1 MGKGTNFSG
10 QPVLSQLIK
19 LMDRQKINT
28 LASKSGANHY
38 TKHLD
43 GYSHLVVMLYAVLSN
58 LRSLREV
65 CLGFAANATR
75 MNHLGIDHMICRS
88 TLSDANKRRK
98 SSFFGSIYRSLY
110 RRYAPVLSDS
120 LSKKEVSTK
129 LYVMDSTTISLF
141 SQILR
146 GTGRNPN
153 NGKKK
158 GGIKAHT
165 IIEENIDLPVFV
177 DYTAGIVHDHELMQR
192 IFDLPYG
199 SFIAFDMGYTD
210 YQLWKQLDE
219 AGYKFV
225 CRLKDNAKFKIIE
238 QRKCP
243 EKDIIADQ
251 IIEFTYDKYVE
262 RPLTEEELSHRRGRR
277 PKSGVV
283 TVKERVQGTYRCRRI
298 VRRTD
303 DGKDTV
309 EFVTNV
315 LDPKEMSAEQV
326 CETYRRRWTI
336 ESLFKRLKQNFPLKY
351 FLGNNVNAIEIQI
364 WVTMIAYLLL
374 RVVQVKSMS
383 KLAFSNIVMLTRV
396 TLGAYIDIVTLLN
409 CPKLDWNLLEQ
420 QRARWVACQNIRQLD
435 LFDSQEGLLL
445 ETRT

>member
-1 MGKGTNFSG
+1 MGKVTNFSG

-19 LMDRQKINT
+19 LMDRHKINV
-28 LASKSGANHY
+28 LASKSGANRY

-75 MNHLGIDHMICRS
+75 MNHLGMDHMICRS

-98 SSFFGSIYRSLY
+98 SCFFGSIYRSLY
-110 RRYAPVLSDS
+110 SRYASVLSDS

-146 GTGRNPN
+146 GTGRNSK
-153 NGKKK
+153 NGRKK

-177 DYTAGIVHDHELMQR
+177 DFTAGIVHDHELMKR
-192 IFDLPYG
+192 LFDLPYG

-210 YQLWKQLDE
+210 YLLWKQLDE
-219 AGYKFV
+219 AGYRFV

-243 EKDIIADQ
+243 EKNILADQ
-251 IIEFTYDKYVE
+251 IVEFSYSKYVE
-262 RPLTEEELSHRRGRR
+262 RTLTEEEMRHRRGRR
-277 PKSGVV
+277 PKTGVV
-283 TVKERVQGTYRCRRI
+283 TVKTRVQGTYRCRRI
-298 VRRTD
+298 LRRTD
-303 DGKDTV
+303 DGRDTV

-315 LDPKEMSAEQV
+315 LDSREMSAEQV

-336 ESLFKRLKQNFPLKY
+336 ESLYKKLKQNFPLKY
-351 FLGNNVNAIEIQI
+351 FLGDNVNAIEIQI

-374 RVVQVKSMS
+374 RVMQVKSMS

-396 TLGAYIDIVTLLN
+396 TLGAYIDIITLLN
-409 CPKLDWNLLEQ
+409 CPRLDWNLLEQ
-420 QRARWVACQNIRQLD
+420 QRARWLASQKYRQLD
-435 LFDSQEGLLL
+435 LFDTQMGV
-445 ETRT
+445 TF

>member
-19 LMDRQKINT
+19 LMDRHKINV
-28 LASKSGANHY
+28 LASKSGANRY

-75 MNHLGIDHMICRS
+75 MNHLGMDHMICRS

-98 SSFFGSIYRSLY
+98 SCFFGSIYRSLY
-110 RRYAPVLSDS
+110 SRYASVLSDS

-146 GTGRNPN
+146 GTGRNSK

-177 DYTAGIVHDHELMQR
+177 DFTAGIVHDHELMKR
-192 IFDLPYG
+192 LFDLPYG

-210 YQLWKQLDE
+210 YLLWKQLDE
-219 AGYKFV
+219 AGYRFV

-243 EKDIIADQ
+243 EKNILADQ
-251 IIEFTYDKYVE
+251 IVEFSYSKYVE
-262 RPLTEEELSHRRGRR
+262 RTLTEEEMRHRRGRR
-277 PKSGVV
+277 PKTGVV
-283 TVKERVQGTYRCRRI
+283 TVKTRVQGTYRCRRI
-298 VRRTD
+298 LRRTD
-303 DGKDTV
+303 DGRDTV

-315 LDPKEMSAEQV
+315 LDSREMSAEQV

-336 ESLFKRLKQNFPLKY
+336 ESLYKKLKQNFPLKY
-351 FLGNNVNAIEIQI
+351 FLGDNVNAIEIQI

-374 RVVQVKSMS
+374 RVMQVKSMS

-396 TLGAYIDIVTLLN
+396 TLGAYIDIITLLN
-409 CPKLDWNLLEQ
+409 SPRLDWNLLEQ
-420 QRARWVACQNIRQLD
+420 QRARWLASQKYRQLD
-435 LFDSQEGLLL
+435 LFDTQMGV
-445 ETRT
+445 TF

>member
-1 MGKGTNFSG
+1 MSKGTNFSG

-19 LMDRQKINT
+19 LMDRHKINV
-28 LASKSGANHY
+28 LASKSGANRY
-38 TKHLD
+38 TKHLY

-88 TLSDANKRRK
+88 TLSDANKRRD
-98 SSFFGSIYRSLY
+98 SNFFGSIYRSLY
-110 RRYAPVLSDS
+110 SRYAPVLSDS

-146 GTGRNPN
+146 GTGRNSK

-177 DYTAGIVHDHELMQR
+177 DFTAGIVHDHELMR
-192 IFDLPYG
+192 RLFDLPHG

-210 YQLWKQLDE
+210 YLLWKQLDE
-219 AGYKFV
+219 AGYRFV

-238 QRKCP
+238 WRKCP

-262 RPLTEEELSHRRGRR
+262 RPLTEEEMSHRRGRR

-298 VRRTD
+298 VRLTD

-315 LDPKEMSAEQV
+315 LDPNEMSAEQV

-351 FLGNNVNAIEIQI
+351 FLGDNVNAIEIQI

-374 RVVQVKSMS
+374 RVMQVKSMS

-396 TLGAYIDIVTLLN
+396 TLGSYIDIVTLLN
-409 CPKLDWNLLEQ
+409 CPKLDWNLIEQ
-420 QRARWVACQNIRQLD
+420 QRARWVASQNIRQLD

>member
-1 MGKGTNFSG
+1 MGKVTNFSG

-19 LMDRQKINT
+19 LMDRHKINV
-28 LASKSGANHY
+28 LASKSGANRY

-75 MNHLGIDHMICRS
+75 MNHLGMDHMICRS

-98 SSFFGSIYRSLY
+98 SCFFGSIYRSLY
-110 RRYAPVLSDS
+110 SRYASVLSDS

-146 GTGRNPN
+146 GTGRNSK
-153 NGKKK
+153 NGRKK

-177 DYTAGIVHDHELMQR
+177 DFTAGIVHDHELMKR
-192 IFDLPYG
+192 LFDLPYG

-210 YQLWKQLDE
+210 YLLWKQLDE
-219 AGYKFV
+219 AGYRFV

-243 EKDIIADQ
+243 EKNILADQ
-251 IIEFTYDKYVE
+251 IVEFSYSKYVE
-262 RPLTEEELSHRRGRR
+262 RTLTEEEMRHRRGRR
-277 PKSGVV
+277 PKTGVV
-283 TVKERVQGTYRCRRI
+283 TVKTRVQGTYRCRRI
-298 VRRTD
+298 LRRTD
-303 DGKDTV
+303 DCRDTV

-315 LDPKEMSAEQV
+315 LDSREMSAEQV

-336 ESLFKRLKQNFPLKY
+336 ESLYKKLKQNFPLKY
-351 FLGNNVNAIEIQI
+351 FLGDNVNAIEIQI

-374 RVVQVKSMS
+374 RVMQVKSMS

-396 TLGAYIDIVTLLN
+396 TLGAYIDIITLLN
-409 CPKLDWNLLEQ
+409 CPRLDWNLLEQ
-420 QRARWVACQNIRQLD
+420 QRTRWLASQKYRQLD
-435 LFDSQEGLLL
+435 LFDTQMGV
-445 ETRT
+445 TFKK

>member
-1 MGKGTNFSG
+1 MGKVTNFSG

-19 LMDRQKINT
+19 LMDRHKINV
-28 LASKSGANHY
+28 LASKSGANRY

-75 MNHLGIDHMICRS
+75 MNHLGMDHMICRS

-98 SSFFGSIYRSLY
+98 SCFFGSIYRSLY
-110 RRYAPVLSDS
+110 SRYASVLSDS

-146 GTGRNPN
+146 GTGRNSK
-153 NGKKK
+153 NGRKK

-177 DYTAGIVHDHELMQR
+177 DFTAGIVHDHELMKR
-192 IFDLPYG
+192 LFDLPYG

-210 YQLWKQLDE
+210 YLLWKQLDE
-219 AGYKFV
+219 AGYRFV

-243 EKDIIADQ
+243 EKNILADQ
-251 IIEFTYDKYVE
+251 IVEFSYSKYVE
-262 RPLTEEELSHRRGRR
+262 RTLTEEEMRHRRGRR
-277 PKSGVV
+277 PKTGVV
-283 TVKERVQGTYRCRRI
+283 TVKTRVQGTYRCRRI
-298 VRRTD
+298 LRRTD
-303 DGKDTV
+303 DGRDTV

-315 LDPKEMSAEQV
+315 LDSREMSAEQV

-336 ESLFKRLKQNFPLKY
+336 ESLYKKLKQNFPLKY
-351 FLGNNVNAIEIQI
+351 FLGDNVNAIEIQI

-374 RVVQVKSMS
+374 RVMQVKSMS

-396 TLGAYIDIVTLLN
+396 TLGAYIDIITLLN
-409 CPKLDWNLLEQ
+409 SPRLDWNLLEQ
-420 QRARWVACQNIRQLD
+420 QRARWLASQKYRQLD
-435 LFDSQEGLLL
+435 LFDTQMGV
-445 ETRT
+445 TF

>member
-1 MGKGTNFSG
+1 
-10 QPVLSQLIK
+10 
-19 LMDRQKINT
+19 MDRQKINT
-28 LASKSGANHY
+28 LASKSVANY
-38 TKHLD
+38 YAKHLD
-43 GYSHLVVMLYAVLSN
+43 GYSHLVVMPYAVLSN

-65 CLGFAANATR
+65 CLGFAAKATR

-110 RRYAPVLSDS
+110 NRYAPVLSDS
-120 LSKKEVSTK
+120 RSKREVSTK
-129 LYVMDSTTISLF
+129 LYVMDFTMISLF

-177 DYTAGIVHDHELMQR
+177 DYTAGIVHDYEMMHRLFE
-192 IFDLPYG
+192 LPYG

-210 YQLWKQLDE
+210 YLLWKWLDE
-219 AGYKFV
+219 AGYRFV

-238 QRKCP
+238 WRKCP
-243 EKDIIADQ
+243 EKNIIADQ
-251 IIEFTYDKYVE
+251 VIEFTYDKYVE
-262 RPLTEEELSHRRGRR
+262 RPMTEEELKHRRGRR
-277 PKSGVV
+277 PNSGVV

-309 EFVTNV
+309 AFVTNV
-315 LDPKEMSAEQV
+315 LSQEEMSAEQI

-336 ESLFKRLKQNFPLKY
+336 ESLYKKLKQNFSLKY
-351 FLGNNVNAIEIQI
+351 FLGDNVNAIEIQI

-374 RVVQVKSMS
+374 RVVQTKSMS

-396 TLGAYIDIVTLLN
+396 TLGAYVDIITLLN

-420 QRARWVACQNIRQLD
+420 QRAKWVASQNIRQLN
-435 LFDSQEGLLL
+435 LFDAQEGLLL
-445 ETRT
+445 ETKT

>member
-1 MGKGTNFSG
+1 MGKGTNYSG
-10 QPVLSQLIK
+10 HPVLSQLTK
-19 LMDRQKINT
+19 LMDRQKINI

-110 RRYAPVLSDS
+110 ERYAPLLSDS
-120 LSKKEVSTK
+120 ISKKERTTK

-165 IIEENIDLPVFV
+165 IINENIDLPLFA
-177 DYTAGIVHDHELMQR
+177 DYTAGIVHDRKLMDR

-199 SFIAFDMGYTD
+199 SFVAFDMGYTD
-210 YQLWKQLDE
+210 YLKWKQLDE

-238 QRKCP
+238 QRQCP
-243 EKDIIADQ
+243 EKNIIADQ
-251 IIEFTYDKYVE
+251 IIEFTYDKNVE
-262 RPLTEEELSHRRGRR
+262 RALTEEEMSHRRGRR

-283 TVKERVQGTYRCRRI
+283 TVKERVHGTFRCRRI
-298 VRRTD
+298 LRRTD
-303 DGKDTV
+303 DEKGMV

-315 LDPKEMSAEQV
+315 LDIEEMSAEQV

-336 ESLFKRLKQNFPLKY
+336 ESLYKKLKQNFPLKY
-351 FLGNNVNAIEIQI
+351 FLGDNVNAIEIQI
-364 WVTMIAYLLL
+364 WVTLIAYLLL
-374 RVVQVKSMS
+374 RVMQVKSMS

-396 TLGAYIDIVTLLN
+396 ILGAYVDLITLLN
-409 CPKLDWNLLEQ
+409 CPKQDWNLLEQ
-420 QRARWVACQNIRQLD
+420 QRALWNKSQNIRQLD
-435 LFDSQEGLLL
+435 LFDD
-445 ETRT
+445 R

>member
-1 MGKGTNFSG
+1 MSKGTNFSG

-19 LMDRQKINT
+19 LMDRHKINI
-28 LASKSGANHY
+28 LASKSGANRY

-88 TLSDANKRRK
+88 MLSDANKRRD

-110 RRYAPVLSDS
+110 SRYAPVLSDS

-146 GTGRNPN
+146 GTGRNSK

-177 DYTAGIVHDHELMQR
+177 DFTAGIVHDHELMR
-192 IFDLPYG
+192 RLFDLPYG

-210 YQLWKQLDE
+210 YLLLKQLDE
-219 AGYKFV
+219 AGYRFV
-225 CRLKDNAKFKIIE
+225 CRLKDNAKFKIVE
-238 QRKCP
+238 WRKCP
-243 EKDIIADQ
+243 EKDIVADQ
-251 IIEFTYDKYVE
+251 IVEFTYDKYVK
-262 RPLTEEELSHRRGRR
+262 RPLSEEELSHRRGRR

-303 DGKDTV
+303 DGKDIV

-315 LDPKEMSAEQV
+315 LDPEEMSAEQV

-336 ESLFKRLKQNFPLKY
+336 ESLYKKLKQNFPLKY
-351 FLGNNVNAIEIQI
+351 FLGDNVNAIEIQI

-374 RVVQVKSMS
+374 RVMQVKSMS

-396 TLGAYIDIVTLLN
+396 TLGAYIDIITFKN
-409 CPKLDWNLLEQ
+409 TDN
-420 QRARWVACQNIRQLD
+420 
-435 LFDSQEGLLL
+435 
-445 ETRT
+445 

>member
-1 MGKGTNFSG
+1 MGKITNFSG
-10 QPVLSQLIK
+10 HPVLSQLIK
-19 LMDRQKINT
+19 LMDRYKINV
-28 LASKSGANHY
+28 LASRSGANHY

-98 SSFFGSIYRSLY
+98 SSFFGAIYRSLY
-110 RRYAPVLSDS
+110 IRYASLLSDS
-120 LSKKEVSTK
+120 LSKREISTK

-146 GTGRNPN
+146 GTGRNSN
-153 NGKKK
+153 KGKKK

-165 IIEENIDLPVFV
+165 IIEENTDLPVFV
-177 DYTAGIVHDHELMQR
+177 DFTAATVHDHKLMER
-192 IFDLPYG
+192 LFSLPYG
-199 SFIAFDMGYTD
+199 SFITFDMGYTD
-210 YQLWKQLDE
+210 YLLWKRLTE
-219 AGYKFV
+219 AGYRFV
-225 CRLKDNAKFKIIE
+225 TRLKSNAKFKIVE
-238 QRKCP
+238 WLKCP
-243 EKDIIADQ
+243 EKNIIADQ
-251 IIEFTYDKYVE
+251 IIEFTYDQVVE
-262 RPLTEEELSHRRGRR
+262 RPMTEEELSHRPGRR

-283 TVKERVQGTYRCRRI
+283 MVKERKKGTYRCRRI
-298 VRRTD
+298 VRLTD
-303 DGKDTV
+303 DGKDMV

-315 LDPKEMSAEQV
+315 LDPEEMSAEQI

-351 FLGNNVNAIEIQI
+351 FLGDNVNAIEIQI

-374 RVVQVKSMS
+374 RVVQTKSRS
-383 KLAFSNIVMLTRV
+383 KLAFSNIVMLTKV
-396 TLGAYIDIVTLLN
+396 TLGAYIDIITLLN
-409 CPKLDWNLLEQ
+409 SPKLDWNLLEQ
-420 QRARWVACQNIRQLD
+420 QKARWVASQKYRQLD
-435 LFDSQEGLLL
+435 LF
-445 ETRT
+445 ET

>member
-1 MGKGTNFSG
+1 MGKSKNFSG

-19 LMDRQKINT
+19 LMDRHKINV
-28 LASKSGANHY
+28 LASKSGANRY

-98 SSFFGSIYRSLY
+98 SCFFGSIYRSLY
-110 RRYAPVLSDS
+110 SRYASVLSDS

-146 GTGRNPN
+146 GTGRNSK

-177 DYTAGIVHDHELMQR
+177 DFTAGVVHDHELMKR
-192 IFDLPYG
+192 LFDLPYG

-210 YQLWKQLDE
+210 YLLWRQLDE
-219 AGYKFV
+219 AGYRFV
-225 CRLKDNAKFKIIE
+225 CRLKDNAKFKIIG

-243 EKDIIADQ
+243 EKNILADQ
-251 IIEFTYDKYVE
+251 IIEFSYSKYVE
-262 RPLTEEELSHRRGRR
+262 RTLTEEEMRHRRGRR
-277 PKSGVV
+277 PKTGVV
-283 TVKERVQGTYRCRRI
+283 TVKKRVQGTYRCRRI
-298 VRRTD
+298 LRRTD

-315 LDPKEMSAEQV
+315 LDSKEMSAEQV

-336 ESLFKRLKQNFPLKY
+336 ESLYKKLKQNFPLKY
-351 FLGNNVNAIEIQI
+351 FLGDNVNAIEIQI

-374 RVVQVKSMS
+374 RVMQVKSMS

-396 TLGAYIDIVTLLN
+396 TLGAYIDIITLLN
-409 CPKLDWNLLEQ
+409 SPRLDWNLLEQ
-420 QRARWVACQNIRQLD
+420 QRARWLASQKYRQLD
-435 LFDSQEGLLL
+435 LFDTQMGV
-445 ETRT
+445 TF

>member
-1 MGKGTNFSG
+1 
-10 QPVLSQLIK
+10 
-19 LMDRQKINT
+19 MDRQKINT
-28 LASKSGANHY
+28 LASKSVANY
-38 TKHLD
+38 YAKHLD
-43 GYSHLVVMLYAVLSN
+43 GYSHLVVMPYAVLSN

-110 RRYAPVLSDS
+110 NRYAPVLSDS
-120 LSKKEVSTK
+120 RSKREVSTK
-129 LYVMDSTTISLF
+129 LYVMDFTMISLF

-146 GTGRNPN
+146 GAGRNPN

-177 DYTAGIVHDHELMQR
+177 DYTAGIVHDYEIMHRLFE
-192 IFDLPYG
+192 LPYG

-210 YQLWKQLDE
+210 YLLWKWLDE
-219 AGYKFV
+219 AGYRFV

-238 QRKCP
+238 WRKCP
-243 EKDIIADQ
+243 EKNIIADQ
-251 IIEFTYDKYVE
+251 VIEFTYDKYVE
-262 RPLTEEELSHRRGRR
+262 RPMTEEELKHRRGRR
-277 PKSGVV
+277 PNSGVV

-309 EFVTNV
+309 AFVTNV
-315 LDPKEMSAEQV
+315 LSQEEMSAEQI

-336 ESLFKRLKQNFPLKY
+336 ESLYKKLKQNFSLKY
-351 FLGNNVNAIEIQI
+351 FLGDNVNAIEIQI

-374 RVVQVKSMS
+374 RVVQTKSMS

-396 TLGAYIDIVTLLN
+396 TLGAYVDIITLLN

-420 QRARWVACQNIRQLD
+420 QRAKWVASQNIRQLN
-435 LFDSQEGLLL
+435 LFDAQEGLLL
-445 ETRT
+445 ETKT

>member
-1 MGKGTNFSG
+1 MSKGTNFSG

-19 LMDRQKINT
+19 LMDRHKINV
-28 LASKSGANHY
+28 LASKSGANRY

-98 SSFFGSIYRSLY
+98 SCFFGSIYRSLY
-110 RRYAPVLSDS
+110 SRYAPVLSDS

-146 GTGRNPN
+146 GTGRNSK

-177 DYTAGIVHDHELMQR
+177 DFTAGIVHDHELMR
-192 IFDLPYG
+192 RLFDLPYG

-210 YQLWKQLDE
+210 YLLWKQLDE
-219 AGYKFV
+219 AGYRFV
-225 CRLKDNAKFKIIE
+225 CRLKENAKFKIIE
-238 QRKCP
+238 WRKCP
-243 EKDIIADQ
+243 EKDILADQ

-262 RPLTEEELSHRRGRR
+262 RPLSEEELSHRRGRR

-283 TVKERVQGTYRCRRI
+283 TVKERVQGTFRCRRI

-315 LDPKEMSAEQV
+315 LDPGEMSAEQV

-336 ESLFKRLKQNFPLKY
+336 ESLYKKLKQNFPLKY
-351 FLGNNVNAIEIQI
+351 FLGDNVNAIEVQI

-374 RVVQVKSMS
+374 RVMQVKSMS

-396 TLGAYIDIVTLLN
+396 TLGAYIDIITLLN
-409 CPKLDWNLLEQ
+409 CPRLDWNLLEQ
-420 QRARWVACQNIRQLD
+420 QKARWLSSQKYRQMD
-435 LFDSQEGLLL
+435 LFDTQMGV
-445 ETRT
+445 TF

>member
-1 MGKGTNFSG
+1 MRESH
-10 QPVLSQLIK
+10 
-19 LMDRQKINT
+19 T
-28 LASKSGANHY
+28 LLE
-38 TKHLD
+38 T
-43 GYSHLVVMLYAVLSN
+43 
-58 LRSLREV
+58 

-98 SSFFGSIYRSLY
+98 SSFFGSIYRVLY
-110 RRYAPVLSDS
+110 KRYAPVLSDS
-120 LSKKEVSTK
+120 LTKREVSTK

-146 GTGRNPN
+146 GVGRNPN

-165 IIEENIDLPVFV
+165 IIEESIDLPVFV
-177 DYTAGIVHDHELMQR
+177 DYTEGIVHDHELMER
-192 IFDLPYG
+192 LFALPYG
-199 SFIAFDMGYTD
+199 SFITFDMGYTD
-210 YQLWKQLDE
+210 YQLWKRLDE

-262 RPLTEEELSHRRGRR
+262 RPMTEEEFKHRRGKR

-309 EFVTNV
+309 EFITNV

-326 CETYRRRWTI
+326 CETYRRRWSI
-336 ESLFKRLKQNFPLKY
+336 ESLFYDKF
-351 FLGNNVNAIEIQI
+351 
-364 WVTMIAYLLL
+364 
-374 RVVQVKSMS
+374 
-383 KLAFSNIVMLTRV
+383 IVMQSCHR
-396 TLGAYIDIVTLLN
+396 I
-409 CPKLDWNLLEQ
+409 
-420 QRARWVACQNIRQLD
+420 
-435 LFDSQEGLLL
+435 
-445 ETRT
+445 

>member
-1 MGKGTNFSG
+1 MGKGTNYSG
-10 QPVLSQLIK
+10 HPVLSQLTK

-28 LASKSGANHY
+28 LASKIGANHY

-110 RRYAPVLSDS
+110 ERYAPLLSDS
-120 LSKKEVSTK
+120 ISKKERTTK

-165 IIEENIDLPVFV
+165 IINENIDLPLFA
-177 DYTAGIVHDHELMQR
+177 DYTAGIVHDHKLMDR

-199 SFIAFDMGYTD
+199 SFVAFDMGYTD
-210 YQLWKQLDE
+210 YLKWKQLDE

-238 QRKCP
+238 QRQCP
-243 EKDIIADQ
+243 EKNIIADQ
-251 IIEFTYDKYVE
+251 IIEFTYDKNVE
-262 RPLTEEELSHRRGRR
+262 RALTEEEMSHRRGRR
-277 PKSGVV
+277 P
-283 TVKERVQGTYRCRRI
+283 
-298 VRRTD
+298 
-303 DGKDTV
+303 
-309 EFVTNV
+309 
-315 LDPKEMSAEQV
+315 
-326 CETYRRRWTI
+326 
-336 ESLFKRLKQNFPLKY
+336 
-351 FLGNNVNAIEIQI
+351 
-364 WVTMIAYLLL
+364 
-374 RVVQVKSMS
+374 
-383 KLAFSNIVMLTRV
+383 
-396 TLGAYIDIVTLLN
+396 
-409 CPKLDWNLLEQ
+409 
-420 QRARWVACQNIRQLD
+420 
-435 LFDSQEGLLL
+435 
-445 ETRT
+445 

>member
-1 MGKGTNFSG
+1 MGKVTNFSG
-10 QPVLSQLIK
+10 QPVLSQLVK
-19 LMDRQKINT
+19 LMDRHKINV
-28 LASKSGANHY
+28 LASTSGSNRY

-75 MNHLGIDHMICRS
+75 MNHLGMDHMICRS
-88 TLSDANKRRK
+88 TLSDDNKRRK

-110 RRYAPVLSDS
+110 SRYAPVLSDS
-120 LSKKEVSTK
+120 LSKREVSTK

-165 IIEENIDLPVFV
+165 IIAEDIDLPVFV
-177 DYTAGIVHDHELMQR
+177 DFTAGVVHDHELMKR
-192 IFDLPYG
+192 LFDLPYG

-210 YQLWKQLDE
+210 YLLWKQLDE
-219 AGYKFV
+219 AGYRFV
-225 CRLKDNAKFKIIE
+225 CRLKDNAKFEIIE
-238 QRKCP
+238 WRKCP

-262 RPLTEEELSHRRGRR
+262 RPMTEDEMSHRRGRR
-277 PKSGVV
+277 PKTGVV

-303 DGKDTV
+303 DGKDSV

-315 LDPKEMSAEQV
+315 LDPKEMSAEQI

-336 ESLFKRLKQNFPLKY
+336 ESLYKKLKQNFPLKY
-351 FLGNNVNAIEIQI
+351 FLGDNVNAIEIQI

-374 RVVQVKSMS
+374 RVIQVKSMS

-396 TLGAYIDIVTLLN
+396 TLGAYIDIITLLN

-420 QRARWVACQNIRQLD
+420 QRARWVASQKYRQLN
-435 LFDSQEGLLL
+435 LFDAQEGV
-445 ETRT
+445 TF